1 MLFQTFFWYWVYLIS
16 ARSQP
21 ECTNKHIEQEPER
34 QHRLG
39 ILSGH
44 LYDSIS
50 DPTVHTYLALCS
62 QYLKLNIIT
71 KKHIM
76 LLIINNFALTFI
88 TLYMIFYVFKVL
100 HYVCWTY
107 KLENNVKVK
116 ISQKE
121 DYFCTSQ

>member
-21 ECTNKHIEQEPER
+21 ECTNKYIEQEPER

-39 ILSGH
+39 ILSEH

-71 KKHIM
+71 KKVFLYSVRNQNCMISSEM
-76 LLIINNFALTFI
+76 SMYDINRIKHLC
-88 TLYMIFYVFKVL
+88 
-100 HYVCWTY
+100 VCLKY
-107 KLENNVKVK
+107 
-116 ISQKE
+116 E
-121 DYFCTSQ
+121 DRK